1 MAAESFW
8 RVGLRSCVETD
19 RGLQVAIALLLA
31 LGLIMVASSS
41 IAVGERLGA
50 PLLFFQKQLL
60 FCLVALTLAMLVLQ
74 IPLLVW
80 SRFSVVLLLLS
91 LLFLGLLLI
100 PGVGREVNGSVRW
113 LSVAGINWQP
123 SEVLKLTMIIYLAGY
138 LERHGA
144 RLQDGVR
151 GLLAPLLIL
160 AAAAL
165 LLLFQPD
172 FGALVLVTA
181 IAFGLL
187 FLAGAPLLPFIVMCL
202 LGLVAGW
209 RLIVESPYRLDRLTV
224 FRDPWS
230 DPFDSGFQLTQSLIA
245 IGRGEWWGVG
255 LGGSVQKLSY
265 LPEPH
270 TDFVFA
276 VLAEELGLIGVV
288 LLVALYAYLC
298 LRVFR
303 LGSLSLKVN
312 RVFAGFLCYGVAVW
326 LGLQS
331 FINMAVTMGL
341 LPTKGLTLPLLS
353 YGGSSLLVTVVALAL
368 VLRADYERRQVGVAV
383 SRVASRRRAVDG

>member
-1 MAAESFW
+1 MAAESLW
-8 RVGLRSCVETD
+8 RIGLRTCAETD
-19 RGLQVAIALLLA
+19 RGLQVAIALLLTV
-31 LGLIMVASSS
+31 GLIMVASSS
-41 IAVGERLGA
+41 IAVGERIGA
-50 PLLFFQKQLL
+50 PLLFLQKQLV
-60 FCLVALTLAMLVLQ
+60 FCLVALAVALLILQ
-74 IPLLVW
+74 IPLALW
-80 SRFSVVLLLLS
+80 SRFSALLLLLA
-91 LLFLGLLLI
+91 LLFLGLLLV

-123 SEVLKLTMIIYLAGY
+123 SEVLKLVMIIYLAGY
-138 LERHGA
+138 VERHGS
-144 RLQDGVR
+144 RLRAGIQ
-151 GLLAPLLIL
+151 GLPAPLLVL
-160 AAAAL
+160 AAAGVL
-165 LLLFQPD
+165 LLLQPD
-172 FGALVLVTA
+172 FGALVLVSA

-187 FLAGAPLLPFIVMCL
+187 FLAGAPLLPFIVLCG
-202 LGLVAGW
+202 LGLGGGW
-209 RLIVESPYRLDRLTV
+209 LLIVESPYRLDRLTM
-224 FRDPWS
+224 FRDPWA

-276 VLAEELGLIGVV
+276 VLAEELGLVGVV
-288 LLVALYAYLC
+288 LLVVLYTYLC

-303 LGSLSLKVN
+303 LGSLSLQVN
-312 RVFAGFLCYGVAVW
+312 RPFAGFLCYGVAIW

-353 YGGSSLLVTVVALAL
+353 YGGSSLLVSIVALAL
-368 VLRADYERRQVGVAV
+368 VLRADHERRQVGVA
-383 SRVASRRRAVDG
+383 ASRLPRRRRSGHD